1 MSQPSYFEIQSLAS
15 SNMPKPEKSALLRHI
30 DKLTGGAVS
39 KFLGETPSSG
49 TIEKVPSVM
58 ETGLSLLVDDTESA
72 AFGAAIRFAEGADPG
87 SLGPAAAAMA
97 AGAAAAL
104 LGRGSWMETAG
115 KNLSASGSTLLGY
128 HSLNA
133 FVFEKKRAASILAG
147 DFSGNGAGGE
157 DPIVAC
163 AKECE

>member
-1 MSQPSYFEIQSLAS
+1 MSQPSYFEIQSLAQ
-15 SNMPKPEKSALLRHI
+15 SNMPKTEKSALLKHI

-39 KFLGETPSSG
+39 RFLGEVPSSG
-49 TIEKVPSVM
+49 TIEKAPSFA
-58 ETGLSLLVDDTESA
+58 ETGLSLLVNDTEAA
-72 AFGAAIRFAEGADPG
+72 AFGAAIRFAEGTNPG

-128 HSLNA
+128 HSLNG

-147 DFSGNGAGGE
+147 DFGKDGE
-157 DPIVAC
+157 DPIVAA
-163 AKECE
+163 AKECEG